1 MARNQNYD
9 VNYKL
14 RGLLLNGQGG
24 DIVGDLTE
32 LEQRILLLEQ
42 NKQDNLIAGQG
53 IIFSGNTISAQ
64 NIIDDTRNS
73 STTVWSS
80 NKVKSIVESFEGG
93 VNVVIVDSRP
103 SKSEAIEK
111 TMYYVGNNAPYHIW
125 FFLDNNYVDFGTTE
139 ISLESYYTKLEIDNL
154 LGLKVDKE
162 EGKVLIPLEDLEQIT
177 TNKNDISALDSSKVD
192 KEEGKTLISSEDL
205 SQISLNKVNIANLDD
220 QKVDKV
226 SGKSLVL
233 NTSISQITTNKN
245 DIADIKNGINTIQD
259 DISGLTSTKQ
269 DKITDS
275 ALSSVSD
282 STTVSSVS
290 AADKTNKTFSLSKLW
305 EYIRG
310 KISSSSGR
318 GINVTNNVIGHSN
331 AEITAKTNTN
341 VCGLKYDKYGHV
353 TDKGTEHSISDT
365 YKSTADNQLF
375 TRKGAYGLYNDVD
388 RLGGVFYRNGT
399 QSVSTANW
407 TNILLTST
415 ESGDTSIAELSSNG
429 VKIKVTGVYRFTIVL
444 RIPDTTS
451 TLQWGV
457 GITGSDDDLRGGSWN
472 YTHTRHKVTTVIVKP
487 ISANSVIYP
496 RINIISGASSI
507 NYCQMTV
514 EKLK

>member
-103 SKSEAIEK
+103 SKSAAIEK

-139 ISLESYYTKLEIDNL
+139 ISLENYYTKLEIDNL

-177 TNKNDISALDSSKVD
+177 TNKNDISDLDSSKVD

-205 SQISLNKVNIANLDD
+205 SQISLNKINIANLGD

-226 SGKSLVL
+226 SGKSLVS
-233 NTSISQITTNKN
+233 NVDIAQITTNKNDISDLKSDKVDKVSGKSLVFDSDITQITTNKN
-245 DIADIKNGINTIQD
+245 DIATLNT
-259 DISGLTSTKQ
+259 GKQ

-275 ALSSVSD
+275 TLSSLSD

-290 AADKTNKTFSLSKLW
+290 ASSKTNKTFALSALW
-305 EYIRG
+305 TYIKG
-310 KISSSSGR
+310 KITGAISSVIDSDLTASRALVSSSAGK
-318 GINVTNNVIGHSN
+318 IGVS
-331 AEITAKTNTN
+331 
-341 VCGLKYDKYGHV
+341 
-353 TDKGTEHSISDT
+353 
-365 YKSTADNQLF
+365 
-375 TRKGAYGLYNDVD
+375 
-388 RLGGVFYRNGT
+388 
-399 QSVSTANW
+399 SV
-407 TNILLTST
+407 TST
-415 ESGDTSIAELSSNG
+415 ELGKLSGVTNTLKLETFTGNSAFTFTGADVNLQSLADWDSNIPRKAWKMNG
-429 VKIKVTGVYRFTIVL
+429 VVGLSFHLKCNCTYNISGGWIYLGTVPSGLRPKAQTAVLISAWSAATTRPVNGFVQTDGKIKIWVDNLPVNNNTQFRMNVTW
-444 RIPDTTS
+444 S
-451 TLQWGV
+451 TV
-457 GITGSDDDLRGGSWN
+457 
-472 YTHTRHKVTTVIVKP
+472 
-487 ISANSVIYP
+487 
-496 RINIISGASSI
+496 
-507 NYCQMTV
+507 
-514 EKLK
+514 

>member
-103 SKSEAIEK
+103 SKSAAIEK

-125 FFLDNNYVDFGTTE
+125 FFLDDNYVDFGTTE
-139 ISLESYYTKLEIDNL
+139 ISLENYYTKLEIDNL

-177 TNKNDISALDSSKVD
+177 TNKNDISDLDNSKVD

-245 DIADIKNGINTIQD
+245 DIADIKSGINTIQD
-259 DISGLTSTKQ
+259 DISGLTSNKQ

-275 ALSSVSD
+275 SLSSVSD
-282 STTVSSVS
+282 STTISSVS
-290 AADKTNKTFSLSKLW
+290 ASGKTNKTFSLSTLWNWIVGKLTSNT
-305 EYIRG
+305 EKGIQVSGG
-310 KISSSSGR
+310 KL
-318 GINVTNNVIGHSN
+318 GHSN
-331 AEITAKTNTN
+331 AITAPTAKRILQAT
-341 VCGLKYDKYGHV
+341 YDEQGHV
-353 TDKGTEHSISDT
+353 TAIENEFNWSNT
-365 YKSTADNQLF
+365 YNTSAENQLF
-375 TRKGAYGLYNDVD
+375 TRKGANTLYNWAKITDVAGGNAVTTTGMD
-388 RLGGVFYRNGT
+388 SALTRTSGSHQSTVSRVMKYGGVVSLQYFGQYSASKAISGKFT
-399 QSVSTANW
+399 CIGSVPNDYKPVSQVAITVTTWNATPAGSASGYVTTDGKIYVW
-407 TNILLTST
+407 VSSITSGATNIQY
-415 ESGDTSIAELSSNG
+415 I
-429 VKIKVTGVYRFTIVL
+429 
-444 RIPDTTS
+444 
-451 TLQWGV
+451 
-457 GITGSDDDLRGGSWN
+457 
-472 YTHTRHKVTTVIVKP
+472 
-487 ISANSVIYP
+487 
-496 RINIISGASSI
+496 INA
-507 NYCQMTV
+507 TW
-514 EKLK
+514 KAA